1 MKSRLSPLTR
11 WTAVI
16 LAVAL
21 GFVIILPLWRIE
33 LTAPQYPEGLVL
45 KIHANKLSGDVE
57 VVNGL
62 NHYIGMRTLHEK
74 DFPEFIYLPFIIGA
88 FAVFGFLT
96 FLFNRRWFYMIWVL
110 LYLVFALLAMIDFY
124 QWEYNYGHNLD
135 PTAPIQVP
143 DMSYQPPLI
152 GFKQLLNFGVYS
164 IPDTGGWIFIAV
176 AVMMSA
182 GIFMEWK
189 SMKGLR
195 KLPQTLTLI
204 FLLTSLGTF
213 SGCSS
218 GPKPIKFGQDACDFC
233 KMTIADKKFGGEIV
247 TSKGKTFKFDD
258 INCIRDYMATDI
270 FKGEDPDVYL
280 VDYNGTGNLIST
292 KTAFLV
298 QSEELHGPM
307 GGNIVAVENA
317 QQQKDLKAKAGYT
330 SITWSEWI
338 KK

>member
-88 FAVFGFLT
+88 FAFFGLLT
-96 FLFNRRWFYMIWVL
+96 FLINRRWFFMVWVL

-176 AVMMSA
+176 AVIMSA

-189 SMKGLR
+189 SMKGSR

-218 GPKPIKFGQDACDFC
+218 GPKSIKFGQDPCDFC

-307 GGNIVAVENA
+307 GGNIAAVENA
-317 QQQKDLKAKAGYT
+317 QQQKDLKEKAGYT